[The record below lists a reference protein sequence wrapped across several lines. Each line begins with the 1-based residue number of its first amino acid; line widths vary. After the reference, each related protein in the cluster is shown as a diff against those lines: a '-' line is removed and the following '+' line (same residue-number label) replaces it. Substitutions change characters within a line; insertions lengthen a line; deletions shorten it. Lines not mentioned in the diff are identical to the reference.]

1 MASLVEIKE
10 DLYAQL
16 QGINVADKHGRD
28 MEIQHYQQLHKCI
41 ELIEELET
49 ELVKCE
55 LMKGQTFEGVYK
67 ETLERPGEV

>member
-1 MASLVEIKE
+1 MLVKSNET
-10 DLYAQL
+10 D
-16 QGINVADKHGRD
+16 
-28 MEIQHYQQLHKCI
+28 